1 MCVIVTP
8 NVQVFRAIPA
18 GWPLFLALFM
28 VMLRGDCLLPDVS
41 CAVMG
46 LVTGEFTP

>member
-1 MCVIVTP
+1 
-8 NVQVFRAIPA
+8 
-18 GWPLFLALFM
+18 M